1 MMQRKINP
9 LILLRERLRDL
20 KQIKTKYIRYFLS
33 LVLLASAGIET
44 GRFGKGYF
52 GLWKPEPVINE
63 SLINEH
69 THVAQ
74 AR

>member
-20 KQIKTKYIRYFLS
+20 KQIKTKHIRYFLS

-69 THVAQ
+69 TPVAQ

>member
-1 MMQRKINP
+1 MIQLKINT
-9 LILLRERLRDL
+9 LILLRECLRDL
-20 KQIKTKYIRYFLS
+20 KQIKTKHIRYFLS

-44 GRFGKGYF
+44 GRFEKGYF
-52 GLWKPEPVINE
+52 GLWKLEPVINE

-69 THVAQ
+69 IHAAQ